1 MLPMTKGMFP
11 IHIPEP
17 MYRRICLHNNVK
29 ETEMEYGFYRN
40 GVFYLHLYDYTGG
53 FYEPR
58 EGATAVRVYDYTGG
72 LYEPREGATVVRVTD
87 RIPVHDWYDQY
98 TLVLEISSKFFSVE
112 NKTTDDLCGLPCFKY
127 GRVIYETET
136 VRKTW
141 NVKEPVFPYTI
152 GSKGNLAIP
161 LDLSRRE
168 IFENG
173 KMVL

>member
-17 MYRRICLHNNVK
+17 MYRRICLRNNVK

-53 FYEPR
+53 LYEPR
-58 EGATAVRVYDYTGG
+58 EGATA
-72 LYEPREGATVVRVTD
+72 VRVTD
-87 RIPVHDWYDQY
+87 RIPVHDWYDRY
-98 TLVLEISSKFFSVE
+98 TLVLEISSKFFSEE
-112 NKTTDDLCGLPCFKY
+112 NKTIDDPCGLPCFKY
-127 GRVIYETET
+127 GRVIYETEA

>member
-53 FYEPR
+53 
-58 EGATAVRVYDYTGG
+58 

-87 RIPVHDWYDQY
+87 RIPIHNWYDRY

-112 NKTTDDLCGLPCFKY
+112 NKTIDDLCGLPCFKY

-152 GSKGNLAIP
+152 GSRGNLAIP

>member
-53 FYEPR
+53 
-58 EGATAVRVYDYTGG
+58 

-87 RIPVHDWYDQY
+87 RIPIHNWYDRY

-112 NKTTDDLCGLPCFKY
+112 NKTVDDLCGLPCFKY

-152 GSKGNLAIP
+152 GSRGNLAIP

-173 KMVL
+173 KMAL

>member
-40 GVFYLHLYDYTGG
+40 GVFYLHLYDH
-53 FYEPR
+53 
-58 EGATAVRVYDYTGG
+58 TGG

-87 RIPVHDWYDQY
+87 RIPIHNWYDRY

-112 NKTTDDLCGLPCFKY
+112 NKTIDDLCGLPCFKY

>member
-53 FYEPR
+53 
-58 EGATAVRVYDYTGG
+58 
-72 LYEPREGATVVRVTD
+72 LYEPRESVTVVRVTD
-87 RIPVHDWYDQY
+87 RIPVHDWCDRY

-112 NKTTDDLCGLPCFKY
+112 NKTIDDLCGLPCFKY
-127 GRVIYETET
+127 GRVIYETEA

>member
-53 FYEPR
+53 
-58 EGATAVRVYDYTGG
+58 

-87 RIPVHDWYDQY
+87 RIPVHDWYDRY

-112 NKTTDDLCGLPCFKY
+112 NKTIDDLCGLPCFKY

-152 GSKGNLAIP
+152 GSRGNLAIP

>member
-40 GVFYLHLYDYTGG
+40 GVFYLHLYDYS
-53 FYEPR
+53 
-58 EGATAVRVYDYTGG
+58 GG

-87 RIPVHDWYDQY
+87 RIPIHNWYERY

-112 NKTTDDLCGLPCFKY
+112 NKTIDDLCGLPCFKY

-152 GSKGNLAIP
+152 GS
-161 LDLSRRE
+161 R
-168 IFENG
+168 
-173 KMVL
+173 

>member
-40 GVFYLHLYDYTGG
+40 GVLYLHL
-53 FYEPR
+53 
-58 EGATAVRVYDYTGG
+58 YDYTGG

-87 RIPVHDWYDQY
+87 RIPIHNWYERY

-112 NKTTDDLCGLPCFKY
+112 NKTIDDLCGLPCFKY

-152 GSKGNLAIP
+152 GSRGNLAIP

>member
-53 FYEPR
+53 
-58 EGATAVRVYDYTGG
+58 

-87 RIPVHDWYDQY
+87 RIPVHDWYDRY

-112 NKTTDDLCGLPCFKY
+112 NKTIDDLYGLPCFKY

-152 GSKGNLAIP
+152 GSRGNLAIP

>member
-17 MYRRICLHNNVK
+17 MYRRIRLHNNVK

-53 FYEPR
+53 
-58 EGATAVRVYDYTGG
+58 

-87 RIPVHDWYDQY
+87 RIPIHNWYDRY

-112 NKTTDDLCGLPCFKY
+112 NKTIDDLCGLPCFKY

-152 GSKGNLAIP
+152 GSRGNLAIP

-173 KMVL
+173 KMAL

>member
-29 ETEMEYGFYRN
+29 KTEMEYGFYRN
-40 GVFYLHLYDYTGG
+40 GVFYLHL
-53 FYEPR
+53 
-58 EGATAVRVYDYTGG
+58 YDYTGG

-87 RIPVHDWYDQY
+87 RIPIHNWYERS

-112 NKTTDDLCGLPCFKY
+112 NKTIDDLCGLPCFKY

-152 GSKGNLAIP
+152 GSRGNLAIP

-173 KMVL
+173 KMAL

>member
-11 IHIPEP
+11 IHVPEP
-17 MYRRICLHNNVK
+17 MYQCIRLHNNVK

-53 FYEPR
+53 LYELR
-58 EGATAVRVYDYTGG
+58 EGVA
-72 LYEPREGATVVRVTD
+72 VVRVTD
-87 RIPVHDWYDQY
+87 RIPVHDWYDRY
-98 TLVLEISSKFFSVE
+98 TLVLEISSKFFSEE
-112 NKTTDDLCGLPCFKY
+112 NKTIDDLCGLPCFKY

-173 KMVL
+173 KMAL

>member
-53 FYEPR
+53 
-58 EGATAVRVYDYTGG
+58 

-87 RIPVHDWYDQY
+87 RIPIHNWYDRY

-112 NKTTDDLCGLPCFKY
+112 NKTIDDLCGLPCFKY

-152 GSKGNLAIP
+152 GSRGNLAIP

-173 KMVL
+173 KMAL

>member
-29 ETEMEYGFYRN
+29 ETEMEYGFYKN
-40 GVFYLHLYDYTGG
+40 GVFYLHL
-53 FYEPR
+53 
-58 EGATAVRVYDYTGG
+58 YDYTGG

-87 RIPVHDWYDQY
+87 RIPIHNWYERY

-112 NKTTDDLCGLPCFKY
+112 NKTIDDLCGLPCFKY

-152 GSKGNLAIP
+152 GSRGNLAIP

>member
-53 FYEPR
+53 
-58 EGATAVRVYDYTGG
+58 

-87 RIPVHDWYDQY
+87 RIPIHNWYDRY

-112 NKTTDDLCGLPCFKY
+112 NKTIDDLCGLPCFKY

>member
-17 MYRRICLHNNVK
+17 MYQCIRLHNNVK

-58 EGATAVRVYDYTGG
+58 EGAT
-72 LYEPREGATVVRVTD
+72 VVRVTD
-87 RIPVHDWYDQY
+87 RIPVHDWYDRY
-98 TLVLEISSKFFSVE
+98 TLVLEISSKFFSEE
-112 NKTTDDLCGLPCFKY
+112 NKTIDDLCGLPCFKY

-152 GSKGNLAIP
+152 GSRGNLAIP

>member
-11 IHIPEP
+11 IHVPEP
-17 MYRRICLHNNVK
+17 MYQCIRLHNNVK

-53 FYEPR
+53 
-58 EGATAVRVYDYTGG
+58 
-72 LYEPREGATVVRVTD
+72 LYEPQEGATVVRVTD
-87 RIPVHDWYDQY
+87 RIPIHNWYDRY

-112 NKTTDDLCGLPCFKY
+112 NKTIDDLCGLPCFKY

-136 VRKTW
+136 IRKTW

-152 GSKGNLAIP
+152 GSRGNLAIP

>member
-53 FYEPR
+53 
-58 EGATAVRVYDYTGG
+58 

-87 RIPVHDWYDQY
+87 RIPIHNWYERY

-112 NKTTDDLCGLPCFKY
+112 NKTIDDLCGLPCFKY

-152 GSKGNLAIP
+152 GSRGNLAIP

-173 KMVL
+173 KMAL

>member
-53 FYEPR
+53 
-58 EGATAVRVYDYTGG
+58 

-87 RIPVHDWYDQY
+87 RIPIHNWYERY
-98 TLVLEISSKFFSVE
+98 TPVLEISSKFFSVE
-112 NKTTDDLCGLPCFKY
+112 NKTIDDLCGLPCFKY

-152 GSKGNLAIP
+152 GSRGNLAIP

-173 KMVL
+173 KMAL

>member
-53 FYEPR
+53 
-58 EGATAVRVYDYTGG
+58 
-72 LYEPREGATVVRVTD
+72 LYEPREGATVVQDTD
-87 RIPVHDWYDQY
+87 GIPVYNWYDRY

-112 NKTTDDLCGLPCFKY
+112 NKTIDDLCGLPCFKY
-127 GRVIYETET
+127 GRVIYETEA

-152 GSKGNLAIP
+152 GSRGNLAIP

-173 KMVL
+173 KMAL